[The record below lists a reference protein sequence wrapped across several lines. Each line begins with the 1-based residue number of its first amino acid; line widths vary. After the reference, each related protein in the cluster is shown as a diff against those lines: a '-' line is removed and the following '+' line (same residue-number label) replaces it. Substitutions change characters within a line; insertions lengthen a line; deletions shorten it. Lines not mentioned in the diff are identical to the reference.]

1 MKNKAANT
9 AIKIMN
15 KMKYFTLFVFRVNK
29 NKVSV
34 QSHIVKL
41 ENYTPV
47 FPDTLYINVRH
58 LCLTVCNLTI
68 PVGIRRNGCF

>member
-29 NKVSV
+29 N
-34 QSHIVKL
+34 
-41 ENYTPV
+41 
-47 FPDTLYINVRH
+47 R
-58 LCLTVCNLTI
+58 
-68 PVGIRRNGCF
+68 

>member
-29 NKVSV
+29 NKVNYNTPARLNIRST
-34 QSHIVKL
+34 SSPCLAPIV
-41 ENYTPV
+41 YDSG
-47 FPDTLYINVRH
+47 DTGLYYS
-58 LCLTVCNLTI
+58 
-68 PVGIRRNGCF
+68 